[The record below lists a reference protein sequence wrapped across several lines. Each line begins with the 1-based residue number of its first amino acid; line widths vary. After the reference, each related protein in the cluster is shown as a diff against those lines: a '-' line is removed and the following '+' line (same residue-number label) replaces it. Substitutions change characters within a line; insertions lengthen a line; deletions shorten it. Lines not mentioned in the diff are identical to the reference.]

1 MKKLVALGVSA
12 LTAAAIA
19 FGPTAATAQEEPPSI
34 DAVCDAIEGINL
46 GDLLEDTASAITDAD
61 EAVGEAE
68 TAADEAMTDYIAAAV
83 ATLKAVDAGDEDA
96 GELAADMQ
104 EKFDALVDAIVGW
117 SEAMV
122 DQYVARQEA
131 FTAGLQN
138 DFLEGLGTGLECG
151 GDA

>member
-1 MKKLVALGVSA
+1 MKKLLALGVSA

-19 FGPTAATAQEEPPSI
+19 FGPTVASAEEPPTI
-34 DAVCDAIEGINL
+34 AGVCDAIGGIDL
-46 GDLLEDTASAITDAD
+46 GDLLGEVDTALTDANDAVATAETDAD
-61 EAVGEAE
+61 EAMA
-68 TAADEAMTDYIAAAV
+68 DYIAAAV
-83 ATLKAVDAGDEDA
+83 ATLQAVDAGDDNV
-96 GELAADMQ
+96 GELAAEMQ
-104 EKFDALVDAIVGW
+104 ERFDALVDAIVGW

-138 DFLEGLGTGLECG
+138 DFLEGLTSGLDCG